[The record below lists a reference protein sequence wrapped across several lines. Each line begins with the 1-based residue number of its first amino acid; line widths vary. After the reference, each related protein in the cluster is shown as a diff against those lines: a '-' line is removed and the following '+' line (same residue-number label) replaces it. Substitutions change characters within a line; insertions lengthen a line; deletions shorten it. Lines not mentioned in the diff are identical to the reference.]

1 MINNSMFTSNKED
14 WETPQ
19 ELFEELNKEFNFEI
33 DVAASDENAKL
44 PKYYTKKKNALNEVW
59 EGNVFCNPPYGKQ
72 LAKWVKKAHDEYER
86 DQNRVIVLL
95 IPARTDTSYWH
106 DYIFGKAIIRFL
118 RGRLKFEVSGQA
130 AINAAPFPSA
140 VIIFMNK
147 EEQR

>member
-86 DQNRVIVLL
+86 DQNRVIVLG
-95 IPARTDTSYWH
+95 TS
-106 DYIFGKAIIRFL
+106 AC
-118 RGRLKFEVSGQA
+118 A
-130 AINAAPFPSA
+130 
-140 VIIFMNK
+140 
-147 EEQR
+147 